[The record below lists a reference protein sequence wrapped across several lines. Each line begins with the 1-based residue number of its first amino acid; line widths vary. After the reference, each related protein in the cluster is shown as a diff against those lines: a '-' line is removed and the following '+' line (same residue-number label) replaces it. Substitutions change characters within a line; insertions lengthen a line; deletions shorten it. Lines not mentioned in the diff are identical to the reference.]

1 MVTPPFVVQALT
13 YDCQCLPR
21 LSTRYKVMG
30 SPPVLDGA
38 RHCRPE
44 ELDVTL
50 VAFRSSGSEG
60 LSDRWMIV
68 RRDEFSIGI
77 NKSKNNSSNI
87 DNSINSCFQISH
99 DSYMPQLQKEQ
110 Y

>member
-1 MVTPPFVVQALT
+1 
-13 YDCQCLPR
+13 
-21 LSTRYKVMG
+21 MG

-38 RHCRPE
+38 RHCRPA

-60 LSDRWMIV
+60 LSERWIIV

-77 NKSKNNSSNI
+77 KKSKNNSSNI
-87 DNSINSCFQISH
+87 GNSINSRFQNSH
-99 DSYMPQLQKEQ
+99 DSYMPNSRRNNIE
-110 Y
+110 

>member
-1 MVTPPFVVQALT
+1 
-13 YDCQCLPR
+13 
-21 LSTRYKVMG
+21 MG

-38 RHCRPE
+38 HHCRPA

-50 VAFRSSGSEG
+50 VAFRSSGLEG
-60 LSDRWMIV
+60 LSERWKMV
-68 RRDEFSIGI
+68 GRDEFSIGI
-77 NKSKNNSSNI
+77 NQSKNNSSNI
-87 DNSINSCFQISH
+87 DNSINSCFQIGH